1 VTAGQ
6 TSIETAIAGITS
18 LRNVLKKGTT
28 KQVRSEDEKLVI
40 KATAHAWFNNHRGT
54 IGPFVGLDAL
64 SGLDSQHR
72 KLLEGTARSTLRGKY
87 DEITKA
93 IKKLLTGL
101 QADHVVELATPP
113 PAAPPALGATV
124 DPPPAFTPLITDA
137 KMQAI
142 LQSRWQECV
151 ICVKHGASLGATVM
165 MGGLLEGLLLARI
178 NQLTVKA
185 PVFTAAAAPKD
196 RKTGKPL
203 PLPAWGLKDFIN
215 VAHELG
221 WITTTAK
228 SIGDVLRDYRNYIHP
243 QKEFS
248 HGVSLAPGDAEML
261 WNIAKTMITQVLKP

>member
-6 TSIETAIAGITS
+6 TSIDTAITGITS

-28 KQVRSEDEKLVI
+28 TQVRSEDEKLVI
-40 KATAHAWFNNHRGT
+40 KATALAWFNNHRGT
-54 IGPFVGLDAL
+54 IGTFVGLDAL
-64 SGLDSQHR
+64 SGLDSHYR
-72 KLLEGTARSTLRGKY
+72 KLLEGTAHSTLRGKY
-87 DEITKA
+87 DEIIKA
-93 IKKLLTGL
+93 IKKSLTGL
-101 QADHVVELATPP
+101 QADHIIELATPP
-113 PAAPPALGATV
+113 PAAPAAPGSLH

-137 KMQAI
+137 KMQMI
-142 LQSRWQECV
+142 LRNRWQECV
-151 ICVKHGASLGATVM
+151 ICVKNGASLGATVM

-185 PVFTAAAAPKD
+185 PVFTATATPKD

-203 PLPAWGLKDFIN
+203 TLPFWGLKDFID

-228 SIGDVLRDYRNYIHP
+228 NIGDVLRDYRNYIHP
-243 QKEFS
+243 QKELS
-248 HGVSLAPGDAEML
+248 HGVSLASGDAEML